1 MTCNIELKKNNEFLT
16 SEWSGGTTTE
26 IAIYPKNALYSE
38 RNFVWRLSSAKVEV
52 EESTF
57 TSLPDINR
65 IIMIL
70 DGELKLEHVG
80 YHQCT
85 LEPFQQD
92 RFSGSWN
99 TKSYGRVTDFNL
111 MMSEECNGE
120 LEPIFIKEG
129 EEKKFILRTDKKHLK
144 NTQAIYCVFGEV
156 KIHTSTNEILTLHE
170 GEVVLLTIS
179 NSTQLDFTV
188 YNDFSDV
195 SRLVK
200 ANIMY

>member
-1 MTCNIELKKNNEFLT
+1 MTCNIELKRNNEFLT

-26 IAIYPKNALYSE
+26 IAIYPKNALYSQ

-129 EEKKFILRTDKKHLK
+129 EERKFTLWSEEKHQK
-144 NTQAIYCVFGEV
+144 NTQAIYCVIGEV
-156 KIHTSTNEILTLHE
+156 KIHTSTNDILTLHE

-179 NSTQLDFTV
+179 DPTKLDFTV
-188 YNDFSDV
+188 YNDTSNV

-200 ANIMY
+200 ASIMY